1 MSVLEQVQDDARTAM
16 KARERDKASALRLVV
31 DALQQDA
38 KMGKGDEVAVLQR
51 ERKKRVEAA
60 EAFEGAGR
68 TEQAAA
74 ERFEAELIEG
84 YLPAQLSDEELEGLV
99 AEAVAETGATEQKQ
113 MGQVMSAVMP
123 KVAGRADGKRVSAAV
138 RKKLGAELGPPP
150 ADSRQRGGR
159 RARRLRGLGP
169 ARAARPP
176 AGGSPPARQR
186 ADPGRRR
193 RATCR
198 RPRQWSTRWSS

>member
-1 MSVLEQVQDDARTAM
+1 MSVLEQVQSDARVAL

-74 ERFEAELIEG
+74 ERSEAELIQG
-84 YLPAQLSDEELEGLV
+84 YLPAQLSDEELDGLV

-123 KVAGRADGKRVSAAV
+123 KIAGRADGKRVSAAV
-138 RKKLGAELGPPP
+138 RKKLG
-150 ADSRQRGGR
+150 S
-159 RARRLRGLGP
+159 
-169 ARAARPP
+169 
-176 AGGSPPARQR
+176 
-186 ADPGRRR
+186 
-193 RATCR
+193 
-198 RPRQWSTRWSS
+198 